1 MHDMTPKDHAL
12 VPQQFHELRAA
23 LPALPFNDDGPVFRA
38 PWEAQAFAMT
48 LALHERGVFT
58 WQEWAHALSE
68 AIRTAQAAGDP
79 DHGDTYYAHWLSA
92 LERLSTAKG
101 CVSHETL
108 AQRLQDW
115 DAAARATPHG
125 QPIVLEVADG
135 SKQHVLR
142 ALPAATL
149 DAYRAAIYRI
159 DGTPPID
166 MKIGVRN
173 PALIALLETH
183 EADSAVFVT
192 ACNPFSHVLPPEAN
206 ATRQRALAARIA
218 QWGLRALS
226 GAGIDPL
233 RVWTAED
240 SLLVLGATQASADA
254 LLTEFEQHAVV
265 MVDRV
270 NPPCLLLHPGHR

>member
-1 MHDMTPKDHAL
+1 MHDMTLNDPAL
-12 VPQQFHELRAA
+12 TPLQLQELRAA

-68 AIRTAQAAGDP
+68 AIRAAQAAGDP

-101 CVSHETL
+101 CVSQETL
-108 AQRLQDW
+108 TQRRHEW
-115 DAAARATPHG
+115 DEAARATPHG
-125 QPIVLEVADG
+125 QPIVLDMAHA

-159 DGTPPID
+159 DATPAID
-166 MKIGVRN
+166 MKIGVTN
-173 PALIALLETH
+173 PALIALLEEH
-183 EADSAVFVT
+183 GADTAVFVT
-192 ACNPFSHVLPPEAN
+192 ACNPFGHLLPPDAN

-218 QWGLRALS
+218 QSGLRALS

-233 RVWTAED
+233 HVWAAED
-240 SLLVLGATQASADA
+240 SLLVLGATQATADA

-265 MVDRV
+265 MVDRAK
-270 NPPCLLLHPGHR
+270 PPHLLLHPGHR